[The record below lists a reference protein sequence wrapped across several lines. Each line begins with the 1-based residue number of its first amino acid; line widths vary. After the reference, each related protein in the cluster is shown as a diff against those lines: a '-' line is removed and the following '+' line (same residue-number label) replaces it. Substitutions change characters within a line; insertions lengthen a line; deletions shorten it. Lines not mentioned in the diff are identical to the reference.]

1 VRRDRLAGRRERRSL
16 GCDAGLEAV
25 ETVIRTGMLKLGG
38 GMLKKLLAAD
48 PGYGEPRVPCGQGHE
63 VEFVSYRDKAFATVL
78 GPVPCRLPGR
88 PITGRPITGRPGTW
102 RRYSSG
108 AGDSAGGSP

>member
-1 VRRDRLAGRRERRSL
+1 M
-16 GCDAGLEAV
+16 
-25 ETVIRTGMLKLGG
+25 IRTGMLKLGG

-88 PITGRPITGRPGTW
+88 PITGRPITGRPITGRPITGRPGTW